1 MKLFFI
7 LGNQLFPTKYL
18 DRFKKD
24 HLFFMAEDKGLCTYE
39 KHHKQKILLFLSSM
53 RSYADGLRK
62 NKFKLDYFKIEDKEF
77 NEDYLKKLKK
87 IISQKKVKEISSFEV
102 EDKFFEKKILLDCGV
117 IETGKDKKEEDRLY
131 EIFKDLNELIN
142 HWNPTAAAVEKF
154 FFYRSSTTISVVQ
167 ARGVIMM
174 VLASKKIH
182 VSEYSP
188 AQIKLTIAG
197 SGRASKKEVLDAVM
211 YNLDLKKPPKPDD
224 SADALAIAL
233 TKLNED
239 GFN

>member
-1 MKLFFI
+1 MRI
-7 LGNQLFPTKYL
+7 IGIDP
-18 DRFKKD
+18 
-24 HLFFMAEDKGLCTYE
+24 GLARVGYG
-39 KHHKQKILLFLSSM
+39 I
-53 RSYADGLRK
+53 
-62 NKFKLDYFKIEDKEF
+62 IEIE
-77 NEDYLKKLKK
+77 NER
-87 IISQKKVKEISSFEV
+87 
-102 EDKFFEKKILLDCGV
+102 KILLDCGV
-117 IETGKDKKEEDRLY
+117 IETDKNKKEEDRLY
-131 EIFKDLNELIN
+131 EIFQDLNQLIN
-142 HWNPTAAAVEKF
+142 HWKPTTAAVEKF
-154 FFYRSSTTISVVQ
+154 FFYRSSTTSSVVQ

-182 VSEYSP
+182 VSGYSP

-197 SGRASKKEVLDAVM
+197 SGKASKKDILDAVM

>member
-1 MKLFFI
+1 MTI
-7 LGNQLFPTKYL
+7 
-18 DRFKKD
+18 
-24 HLFFMAEDKGLCTYE
+24 
-39 KHHKQKILLFLSSM
+39 
-53 RSYADGLRK
+53 
-62 NKFKLDYFKIEDKEF
+62 
-77 NEDYLKKLKK
+77 
-87 IISQKKVKEISSFEV
+87 
-102 EDKFFEKKILLDCGV
+102 FEKKKFERHTFRKLRDEISLNQRENVEKNVKLYIDSIIKEYKNIGYLAIYWPLRNEVDIRSLKEKFSLALPRC
-117 IETGKDKKEEDRLY
+117 KDKKEEDRLY

-142 HWNPTAAAVEKF
+142 HWNPNAAAVEKF

-174 VLASKKIH
+174 VLASKKIPLC
-182 VSEYSP
+182 EYSP

-197 SGRASKKEVLDAVM
+197 SGKASKKEVLDAVM
-211 YNLDLKKPPKPDD
+211 YNLDLNKPPKPDD

>member
-1 MKLFFI
+1 MRI
-7 LGNQLFPTKYL
+7 IGIDP
-18 DRFKKD
+18 
-24 HLFFMAEDKGLCTYE
+24 GLARVGYG
-39 KHHKQKILLFLSSM
+39 I
-53 RSYADGLRK
+53 
-62 NKFKLDYFKIEDKEF
+62 IEIE
-77 NEDYLKKLKK
+77 NER
-87 IISQKKVKEISSFEV
+87 
-102 EDKFFEKKILLDCGV
+102 KILLDCGV
-117 IETGKDKKEEDRLY
+117 IETNKGRKEEDRLY
-131 EIFKDLNELIN
+131 EIFQDLNELIN
-142 HWNPTAAAVEKF
+142 HWKPTAAAVEKF

-197 SGRASKKEVLDAVM
+197 SGKASKKDILDAVM
-211 YNLDLKKPPKPDD
+211 YNLDLSKPPKPDD

>member
-1 MKLFFI
+1 MRI
-7 LGNQLFPTKYL
+7 IGIDP
-18 DRFKKD
+18 
-24 HLFFMAEDKGLCTYE
+24 GLARVGYG
-39 KHHKQKILLFLSSM
+39 I
-53 RSYADGLRK
+53 
-62 NKFKLDYFKIEDKEF
+62 IEIE
-77 NEDYLKKLKK
+77 NER
-87 IISQKKVKEISSFEV
+87 
-102 EDKFFEKKILLDCGV
+102 KILLDCGV

-131 EIFKDLNELIN
+131 EIFQDLNELIN
-142 HWNPTAAAVEKF
+142 HWNPTEAAVEKF

-174 VLASKKIH
+174 VLASKKIQ

-197 SGRASKKEVLDAVM
+197 SGKASKKDILDAVM
-211 YNLDLKKPPKPDD
+211 YSLDLNKPPKPDD